1 MDNKTTK
8 LQESIRNN
16 LAKQGSDFLVPFI
29 SSTISVLTSHEFS
42 SLEVKKR
49 LKKLKLKNIKTDGD
63 KIELQSKA
71 LDFNVYILYVGVKN
85 YIFKIEGLN
94 HYSGFVFMQTNKGI
108 IVHDNVSDDPKL
120 LAKDLKNL
128 FTKNYKSP
136 YLVTDVFLDFINPKL
151 DIKE

>member
-29 SSTISVLTSHEFS
+29 SSAISVLTSHEFS

-63 KIELQSKA
+63 KIELQSKV

-85 YIFKIEGLN
+85 YIL
-94 HYSGFVFMQTNKGI
+94 
-108 IVHDNVSDDPKL
+108 KL
-120 LAKDLKNL
+120 KA
-128 FTKNYKSP
+128 
-136 YLVTDVFLDFINPKL
+136 
-151 DIKE
+151 